1 MVPADG
7 SGTAKALGFIT
18 QDSLQHLGLADYVT
32 VYVPF
37 SYSLSGRLLM
47 YPASQVTKLHSVSSD
62 VLAFIISGGV
72 TEVPTTVAR
81 ISNPPAVPDGL
92 ASTGSSES
100 DPAPLAPQP

>member
-18 QDSLQHLGLADYVT
+18 QDSLERLGLADYVT

-37 SYSLSGRLLM
+37 SYSLSGRLLL
-47 YPASQVTKLHSVSSD
+47 YPTSQVTRLHSVSSD

-72 TEVPTTVAR
+72 TEVPTTVVR
-81 ISNPPAVPDGL
+81 TSNPQAGADGV
-92 ASTGSSES
+92 APVVARNADSA
-100 DPAPLAPQP
+100 PAPRP